1 MAIKGL
7 LNYARLAFFS
17 KESSDRQLFRLVKK
31 HRILRIVE
39 LGIGSLERTAKLIK
53 LAGDNAAHSEVQYT
67 GFDSF
72 DLREEGEP
80 SLSLI
85 AAHRELIQCEA
96 SVRLTPGGPASG
108 LSSKA
113 NSLSDTDLLL
123 ISPAVSD
130 AILEPLWFYLP
141 RMCHPG
147 TLVLRQVSASVEG
160 EADAEWVSISL
171 EEVNRLGRP
180 TERRLVA

>member
-31 HRILRIVE
+31 HRVLRIVE
-39 LGIGSLERTAKLIK
+39 LGIGSLERTSKLLK
-53 LAGDNAAHSEVQYT
+53 LAGDNASQGEIQYT

-72 DLREEGEP
+72 DLRAESEEP
-80 SLSLI
+80 LSLI
-85 AAHRELIQCEA
+85 MAHRELIRCGA

-108 LSSKA
+108 LPAQA

-123 ISPAVSD
+123 ISPSVSD
-130 AILEPLWFYLP
+130 EVLEPLWFYLP

-147 TLVLRQVSASVEG
+147 TLVLSQLNASAKSV
-160 EADAEWVSISL
+160 ADTEWESICL
-171 EEVNRLGRP
+171 EEVNRRSRRP
-180 TERRLVA
+180 AQRLVA